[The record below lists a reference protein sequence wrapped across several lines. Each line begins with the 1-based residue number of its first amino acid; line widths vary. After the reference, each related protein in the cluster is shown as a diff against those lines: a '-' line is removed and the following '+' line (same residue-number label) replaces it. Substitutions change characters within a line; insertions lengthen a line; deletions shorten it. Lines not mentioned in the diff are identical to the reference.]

1 MGPPG
6 IPAPRTSWRPGWG
19 KGSCQKMRRWP
30 RAADAAVA
38 FIFKL
43 PSGQRARRG
52 RGPRRAGR
60 LHPRPFRGP
69 PIPFSHLASGIP
81 GAAPVPGSEREPLS
95 MAATSLGVRG
105 CLGGSQR
112 RRRRRP
118 AARIGVPR
126 RITPGPARRAT
137 TRRLGEL
144 WRRSRLARLV
154 ACGLAVAGRPVS
166 VGSGLDPSA
175 CPAPAQSR
183 PLPNPIVRPGL
194 GLASRLARTKCDAGR
209 ATPAAPGDRAPAPP
223 AAPPPWGPGPGAW
236 DASPAVAAEGTLQLS
251 EDARRAASPC
261 GRALVRAAARGD
273 YVGSARVTHA
283 PLGLGGAV
291 G

>member
-6 IPAPRTSWRPGWG
+6 IPAPRTSRRPGWG

-69 PIPFSHLASGIP
+69 PPIPFSHLASGIP

-105 CLGGSQR
+105 CLGGVSAATAAAASGQDR
-112 RRRRRP
+112 GP
-118 AARIGVPR
+118 AAHHAR
-126 RITPGPARRAT
+126 PGPAGNDSKARGALAKVEAGSAGSLRA
-137 TRRLGEL
+137 RSSRPPSVCRL
-144 WRRSRLARLV
+144 RPRSFCLPGAGPVAATAQPYCTAR
-154 ACGLAVAGRPVS
+154 AGPGLAAG
-166 VGSGLDPSA
+166 A
-175 CPAPAQSR
+175 YQ
-183 PLPNPIVRPGL
+183 VRRGEGHP
-194 GLASRLARTKCDAGR
+194 CR
-209 ATPAAPGDRAPAPP
+209 AHP
-223 AAPPPWGPGPGAW
+223 
-236 DASPAVAAEGTLQLS
+236 
-251 EDARRAASPC
+251 
-261 GRALVRAAARGD
+261 
-273 YVGSARVTHA
+273 
-283 PLGLGGAV
+283 
-291 G
+291 